1 MSGSPPHAAAASHQ
15 RRLPAD
21 KEKELAAARRQE
33 WATWGLRL
41 TVIAALYG
49 VVGNS
54 QALSAIWLNS
64 LWALWPPLA
73 FLAASALE
81 RRPPSRRFPFG
92 FYRAVS
98 IGFLTSALSL
108 VAMGAYLIVSG
119 LQSHVLDDPDKLATI
134 SAMPAWWQWPGWWV
148 VAALAYSMA
157 VPLVIGRR
165 RKTHAINLHDKGL
178 YADASMGQVNWMA
191 AATAIC
197 GVLGIGLGVA
207 WLDIAATLLI
217 GVAVFGQGLRHLYT
231 AICDLMDEVPRE
243 LGSHRITPLVAR
255 IHRQIQAEPWVE
267 TVRVRLREEGRML
280 TGIALICPD
289 ESRARL
295 VDMEALRDTIT
306 DLDWRLLDFQLVPVS
321 RADFERECSAR

>member
-54 QALSAIWLNS
+54 QALSAIWFKS

-165 RKTHAINLHDKGL
+165 RKAHAINLHDKGL

-197 GVLGIGLGVA
+197 GVLGIGLG
-207 WLDIAATLLI
+207 AA
-217 GVAVFGQGLRHLYT
+217 
-231 AICDLMDEVPRE
+231 
-243 LGSHRITPLVAR
+243 
-255 IHRQIQAEPWVE
+255 
-267 TVRVRLREEGRML
+267 
-280 TGIALICPD
+280 
-289 ESRARL
+289 
-295 VDMEALRDTIT
+295 
-306 DLDWRLLDFQLVPVS
+306 
-321 RADFERECSAR
+321 